1 LLICSRYNK
10 TTSLLHIFKQKHF
23 DLNLV
28 ENIEYNT
35 ERPHLIIPEYGRH
48 FQKMVDHAVSIEDP
62 VERNKIAKSI
72 ISVMG
77 NMQPHLRDVPDF
89 QHKLWDQLFI
99 MSDFKLDVESPFPI
113 TSKEVLQKRPEPLKY
128 PQNFP
133 KYRFYGN
140 NIKRM
145 IDVAVSW
152 DKGDL
157 RDGLEYAIANHMK
170 KCYLNWNKD
179 TVDDKAIFK
188 HLYELSDGQINL
200 TDETVLTDSGQ
211 FLKNRVAKT
220 VRNHS
225 NKKNHR
231 NNNNRGKKRY

>member
-1 LLICSRYNK
+1 MNK
-10 TTSLLHIFKQKHF
+10 
-23 DLNLV
+23 V
-28 ENIEYNT
+28 ETLEYNT

-62 VERNKIAKSI
+62 AERNKVAQAI

-77 NMQPHLRDVPDF
+77 NIQPHLRDVPDF

-113 TSKEVLQKRPEPLKY
+113 TSKEKLQEKPEPLKY
-128 PQNFP
+128 PQNHP

-145 IDVAVSW
+145 IDVAVKW
-152 DKGDL
+152 EKGDM
-157 RDGLEYAIANHMK
+157 RDGLEFAIANHMK

-179 TVDDKAIFK
+179 TVEDKIIFR
-188 HLYELSDGQINL
+188 HLHELSDGAIDLASKEENL
-200 TDETVLTDSGQ
+200 TESGQ
-211 FLKNRVAKT
+211 FLKNRGGKGNSRST
-220 VRNHS
+220 NSHS
-225 NKKNHR
+225 KKNNR
-231 NNNNRGKKRY
+231 NRGKKRY

>member
-1 LLICSRYNK
+1 M
-10 TTSLLHIFKQKHF
+10 
-23 DLNLV
+23 NLAG
-28 ENIEYNT
+28 NLEYNT
-35 ERPHLIIPEYGRH
+35 ERPKLIIPEYGRH

-62 VERNKIAKSI
+62 AERNRVAKAI

-77 NMQPHLRDVPDF
+77 NLQPHLRDVPDF

-113 TSKEVLQKRPEPLKY
+113 TSKEVLRQRPEPLEY

-145 IDVAVSW
+145 IDVAVKW
-152 DKGDL
+152 EKGDM
-157 RDGLEYAIANHMK
+157 RAGLEFAIANHMK

-179 TVDDKAIFK
+179 TVDDKVIFA
-188 HLYELSDGQINL
+188 HLYELSDGQIDLAKDGEN
-200 TDETVLTDSGQ
+200 LTDSGQ
-211 FLKNRVAKT
+211 FLKNRVSKAQRSGSGKKSQ
-220 VRNHS
+220 RS
-225 NKKNHR
+225 NS
-231 NNNNRGKKRY
+231 RGKKRY